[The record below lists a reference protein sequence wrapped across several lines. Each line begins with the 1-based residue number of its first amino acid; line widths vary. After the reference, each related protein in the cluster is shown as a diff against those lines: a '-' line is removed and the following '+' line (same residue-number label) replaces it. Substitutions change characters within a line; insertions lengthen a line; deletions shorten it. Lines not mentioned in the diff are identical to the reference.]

1 MSSRKPTSASSR
13 TPTHDKVL
21 DALRASLPVDRETAR
36 AVAMK
41 ALEGKVRETREFEK
55 WFDTNGDVLVKILNE
70 GR

>member
-1 MSSRKPTSASSR
+1 
-13 TPTHDKVL
+13 
-21 DALRASLPVDRETAR
+21 
-36 AVAMK
+36 MK